1 MTRHGRHTPVIR
13 SLPNKR
19 RLAKMTAFVAA
30 ARLVTTA
37 GVVTRG
43 FYRADNAKP
52 ISAITSF
59 SATDSAAS
67 HSAVRGTIN
76 SADKDTSFVTVKI
89 NGDSRV
95 VLGEKGVMETTSLV
109 KRAGGAVVSSNVFTS
124 WVKKAP
130 VDKVILVGT
139 GSGSTAA
146 SDPQSGGLGTT
157 VPAGEIQSWA
167 HQYLLDNGYSEG
179 DFTAANYIISH
190 ESGWSPTA
198 TNPSSGAYGLAQAY
212 PGSKMASVGADWQTN
227 YRTQFKW
234 FIGYCEQRYAAS
246 SRRTTTGS
254 RTRTTE
260 TLDFHTPRH
269 VRSVVVPSMMK
280 R

>member
-19 RLAKMTAFVAA
+19 RLAKMAAFVAA
-30 ARLVTTA
+30 AGLVTTA

-67 HSAVRGTIN
+67 RSAVRGAIN

-95 VLGEKGVMETTSLV
+95 ALGEKGVMETTSLV

-146 SDPQSGGLGTT
+146 SDSQSGGLGTT

-198 TNPSSGAYGLAQAY
+198 TNPSSGTYGLA
-212 PGSKMASVGADWQTN
+212 
-227 YRTQFKW
+227 RTD
-234 FIGYCEQRYAAS
+234 RP
-246 SRRTTTGS
+246 TTGPS
-254 RTRTTE
+254 SNGSSATANSVMQHRRGVQLLGRAQELLKPSTST
-260 TLDFHTPRH
+260 RH
-269 VRSVVVPSMMK
+269 VMCEVLSSLL
-280 R
+280 

>member
-19 RLAKMTAFVAA
+19 RLAKMAAFVAA
-30 ARLVTTA
+30 AGLVTTA

-95 VLGEKGVMETTSLV
+95 ALGEKGVMETTSLV
-109 KRAGGAVVSSNVFTS
+109 KRPEALSSHPTS
-124 WVKKAP
+124 
-130 VDKVILVGT
+130 
-139 GSGSTAA
+139 
-146 SDPQSGGLGTT
+146 
-157 VPAGEIQSWA
+157 
-167 HQYLLDNGYSEG
+167 
-179 DFTAANYIISH
+179 
-190 ESGWSPTA
+190 SP
-198 TNPSSGAYGLAQAY
+198 
-212 PGSKMASVGADWQTN
+212 PGS
-227 YRTQFKW
+227 
-234 FIGYCEQRYAAS
+234 
-246 SRRTTTGS
+246 RRP
-254 RTRTTE
+254 RWTR
-260 TLDFHTPRH
+260 
-269 VRSVVVPSMMK
+269 
-280 R
+280 

>member
-59 SATDSAAS
+59 SATDSAVS

-146 SDPQSGGLGTT
+146 SDPPVRRPRHHRARRGDPILGPSIP
-157 VPAGEIQSWA
+157 VGQRIQRGRLHRRELH
-167 HQYLLDNGYSEG
+167 HQPRVGMEPHRHQPLVRRLRS
-179 DFTAANYIISH
+179 
-190 ESGWSPTA
+190 
-198 TNPSSGAYGLAQAY
+198 
-212 PGSKMASVGADWQTN
+212 GADWQTN